1 VPNVGVN
8 VSLRQATPDD
18 EPFLL
23 DVYASTREEEL
34 AGLGW
39 DDNQTRAFIRMQFLV
54 RERSYPRGDDRI
66 ILMNGRA
73 IGRMLVNR
81 SDSAILLTDI
91 ALLTEYR
98 NAGIGTGLI
107 QDLMK
112 EAAES
117 AKPLHLHVLETSPAV
132 RLYERLGFSRLG
144 TDAAYLGMKWDPAAS
159 IKNPGA

>member
-1 VPNVGVN
+1 MPNLRPN
-8 VSLRQATPDD
+8 ISLRQATPDD

-23 DVYASTREEEL
+23 DLYGSTRDEEL
-34 AGLGW
+34 AGLDW
-39 DDNQTRAFIRMQFLV
+39 DDNQKRTFIRMQFLV

-66 ILMNGRA
+66 ILMNGLS

-107 QDLMK
+107 RELIK

-132 RLYERLGFSRLG
+132 RLYERLGFARLG
-144 TDAAYLGMKWDPAAS
+144 TDAAYLEMKWDPTGS
-159 IKNPGA
+159 IKNLS

>member
-1 VPNVGVN
+1 MANERGN

-18 EPFLL
+18 EPFLFE
-23 DVYASTREEEL
+23 VYASTRDEEL
-34 AGLGW
+34 AGLDW
-39 DDNQTRAFIRMQFLV
+39 DDSQKLAFIRMQFLV

-66 ILMNGRA
+66 ILLNERA

-81 SDSAILLTDI
+81 TNSAILLTDI
-91 ALLTEYR
+91 AVLTQYR
-98 NAGIGTGLI
+98 NTGIGTRLI

-117 AKPLHLHVLETSPAV
+117 AKPVHLHVLETSPAV

-144 TDAAYLGMKWDPAAS
+144 TDAAYLEMKWDPTGT
-159 IKNPGA
+159 IENPS

>member
-1 VPNVGVN
+1 MLNLRPN
-8 VSLRQATPDD
+8 VSLRPATPDD

-23 DVYASTREEEL
+23 DLYASTRDDEL
-34 AGLGW
+34 AGLDW
-39 DDNQTRAFIRMQFLV
+39 DDNQKRAFISMQFLV

-107 QDLMK
+107 QNLMK

-144 TDAAYLGMKWDPAAS
+144 TEAAYLEMKWDPTGS
-159 IKNPGA
+159 IKNLSS